1 MTRSATPAQ
10 PHVTSREGP
19 AGAGRGDPVTVLVKP
34 HRYGE
39 WISGAVLLLLVVWAV
54 QSPINNPAF
63 QWDIVRQY
71 LFAQPILN
79 GLKVTLYLTVVAM
92 ALAIAL
98 GMLLAVMRLS
108 SNRILVAISWFY
120 AWFFRATPVL
130 VQLLFL
136 YNLGALYPRLSI
148 SLPFGPELVGAPAN
162 TVITAWSAAV
172 LGLGLHEAAYM
183 AEIIRSGILSVDRGQ
198 REAATA
204 LGMTRSRTFFRI
216 VLPQALRVIIPPTGS
231 QVIGMLKMT
240 SLVSILTL
248 ADILFA
254 AEAIYARNFQAI
266 PLLIVVVLWYLF
278 LTTLLMIGQ
287 YFLERW
293 SSRSDR
299 GGAASQETV
308 AVQPELSTKLRVSD
322 DG

>member
-1 MTRSATPAQ
+1 MNATK
-10 PHVTSREGP
+10 SDDE
-19 AGAGRGDPVTVLVKP
+19 PVLAKP
-34 HRYGE
+34 RRYGE
-39 WISGAVLLLLVVWAV
+39 WIAAAVILLLAVWAI
-54 QSPINNPAF
+54 QSPITNPAY
-63 QWDIVRQY
+63 QWDIVGEY
-71 LFAQPILN
+71 LFAAPILN
-79 GLKVTLYLTVVAM
+79 GLQVTLYLTVVAM
-92 ALAIAL
+92 VLGIVLGTVL
-98 GMLLAVMRLS
+98 GMMRLS
-108 SNRILVAISWFY
+108 GNRVLVSISWFY

-130 VQLLFL
+130 VQLLFF

-162 TVITAWSAAV
+162 TVISAWSAAV

-183 AEIIRSGILSVDRGQ
+183 AEIIRGGIMSVDRGQ

-204 LGMTRSRTFFRI
+204 LGMTRGRTMARI
-216 VLPQALRVIIPPTGS
+216 ILPQALRVIIPPTGS

-248 ADILFA
+248 ADLLFA
-254 AEAIYARNFQAI
+254 AEAIYARNFQTI

-293 SSRSDR
+293 SSRSERTNSRAYTQTDPPFVSR
-299 GGAASQETV
+299 
-308 AVQPELSTKLRVSD
+308 AV
-322 DG
+322 DGVNDNG